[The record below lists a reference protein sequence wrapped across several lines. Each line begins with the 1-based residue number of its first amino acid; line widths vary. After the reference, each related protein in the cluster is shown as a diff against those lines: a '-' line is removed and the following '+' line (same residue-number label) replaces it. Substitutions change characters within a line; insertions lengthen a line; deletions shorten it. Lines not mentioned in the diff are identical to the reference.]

1 MSRQI
6 TGAVIEELNAPFKL
20 ETLEVDD
27 QPKAHEVLVHIVA
40 SGICHSDEAVRNGS
54 AGEYPYPGVVGHEGA
69 GIVEKIGSSVTTVK
83 QGDTLSCHMIT
94 MGLVATAWRG
104 IHLLVLIGRN

>member
-27 QPKAHEVLVHIVA
+27 QPKAH
-40 SGICHSDEAVRNGS
+40 
-54 AGEYPYPGVVGHEGA
+54 
-69 GIVEKIGSSVTTVK
+69 
-83 QGDTLSCHMIT
+83 
-94 MGLVATAWRG
+94 
-104 IHLLVLIGRN
+104 